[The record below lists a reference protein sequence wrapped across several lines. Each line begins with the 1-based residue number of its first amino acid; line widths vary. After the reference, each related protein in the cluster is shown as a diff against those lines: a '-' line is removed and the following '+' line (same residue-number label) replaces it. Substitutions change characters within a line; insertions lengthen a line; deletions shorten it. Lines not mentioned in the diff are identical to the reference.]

1 MLVSTFELLV
11 KRQFP
16 KPDDLP
22 VQVPDEL
29 KVKIGKLS
37 RTVIQ
42 GYFLTISNIN
52 DFELTL
58 SLVFTIVSNPP
69 VDKFKEEL
77 VAFFDV
83 QDKNLIV
90 PPIEPDIIPNKV
102 RYTRTIEANETG
114 LFLLQPNI
122 LEPKLLNDEEF
133 EVRGYVEAYV
143 SSLSKRYKSAKLLL
157 TPEHRGTFYKDLNA
171 EGAAVQLDQIAY
183 SLPTSHGGSLFDLR
197 AEF

>member
-11 KRQFP
+11 KPQLP
-16 KPDDLP
+16 KQEDLP
-22 VQVPDEL
+22 AQVPDEL
-29 KVKIGKLS
+29 KTKIGKLS

-42 GYFLTISNIN
+42 GYFLTISNLN
-52 DFELTL
+52 NFEITL

-69 VDKFKEEL
+69 VNKFKEDL

-90 PPIEPDIIPNKV
+90 PPVEPDIIPNKV
-102 RYTRTIEANETG
+102 RYTRTIQANETG

-122 LEPKLLNDEEF
+122 LEPKLLNDEDF

-143 SSLSKRYKSAKLLL
+143 SSLSKGYRSAKLLL
-157 TPEHRGTFYKDLNA
+157 TPEHRGTFYKDLDA
-171 EGAAVQLDQIAY
+171 DGAAVQLDQIAY
-183 SLPTSHGGSLFDLR
+183 SLPTAHGGSLFELR
-197 AEF
+197 SEF